1 MRIVQQSEWG
11 SSGKDEQMVR
21 MTRQR
26 LQEILLYLRTTL
38 IMSCS
43 PAIPAQPASCGIFK
57 VYFPKRRK
65 DKLNESD
72 PSFMLSYG
80 ENDEIKYYEDLFN
93 LFFSCQ
99 HIRSKYLF
107 LKLNWI
113 IMLQNHAE
121 SGSRL
126 STKSYMTMCSAWFW
140 IYEGWELENSSGCN
154 WICKHPLSYLNYI
167 SFNFYS
173 THPFPIHTSHSA
185 FLLISFRVS
194 LFIHILAFLAQT
206 TRIQRGAMNAKG
218 LYDKD
223 NKE

>member
-93 LFFSCQ
+93 LFFFLPTY
-99 HIRSKYLF
+99 SKQIF
-107 LKLNWI
+107 IFEIKLNY
-113 IMLQNHAE
+113 NVAE
-121 SGSRL
+121 SCWVRVQAEHQIIHDDVFGMILNLWGMRV
-126 STKSYMTMCSAWFW
+126 
-140 IYEGWELENSSGCN
+140 GELIG
-154 WICKHPLSYLNYI
+154 
-167 SFNFYS
+167 
-173 THPFPIHTSHSA
+173 
-185 FLLISFRVS
+185 
-194 LFIHILAFLAQT
+194 
-206 TRIQRGAMNAKG
+206 M
-218 LYDKD
+218 
-223 NKE
+223 